1 MFYTKLNHVIYS
13 RIRYEYLISATLSQ
27 RSNPYRCLQ
36 LAKDGL
42 IQSVTCREILD
53 EFQEKLLS
61 KFDYSPQDAQST
73 TDQVLDYSQLVNIT
87 NSLKGMC
94 ADPDDDMVLE
104 CGVVANANYIVTGDK
119 YLLSLGDY
127 QSIIILKA
135 TDFMASIQEL

>member
-1 MFYTKLNHVIYS
+1 MLSIVVLDTNI
-13 RIRYEYLISATLSQ
+13 LISATLSQ

-119 YLLSLGDY
+119 HLLSLGDY

>member
-1 MFYTKLNHVIYS
+1 MLSIVVFDTNI
-13 RIRYEYLISATLSQ
+13 LISATLSQ

-119 YLLSLGDY
+119 HLLSLGDY
-127 QSIIILKA
+127 QSIMILKA

>member
-1 MFYTKLNHVIYS
+1 MLPIVVFDTNI
-13 RIRYEYLISATLSQ
+13 LISATLSQ

-36 LAKDGL
+36 LAKDSL

-73 TDQVLDYSQLVNIT
+73 TDRVLDYSQLVNIT

-119 YLLSLGDY
+119 HLLSLGDY

-135 TDFMASIQEL
+135 TDFLASIQEFQN

>member
-1 MFYTKLNHVIYS
+1 MLSIVVFDTNI
-13 RIRYEYLISATLSQ
+13 LISATLSQ

-119 YLLSLGDY
+119 HLLSLGDY

>member
-1 MFYTKLNHVIYS
+1 MLSIVVFDTNI
-13 RIRYEYLISATLSQ
+13 LISATLSQ
-27 RSNPYRCLQ
+27 RSSPDRCLQ

-42 IQSVTCREILD
+42 IQSMTCREILD

-73 TDQVLDYSQLVNIT
+73 TDKVLDYSQLVNIT
-87 NSLKGMC
+87 NNLKGMC

-119 YLLSLGDY
+119 HLLSLGDY
-127 QSIIILKA
+127 QNILILKP
-135 TDFMASIQEL
+135 TDFLVRIQ

>member
-1 MFYTKLNHVIYS
+1 MLSIVVFDTNI
-13 RIRYEYLISATLSQ
+13 LISATLSQ

>member
-1 MFYTKLNHVIYS
+1 MLPIVVFDTNI
-13 RIRYEYLISATLSQ
+13 LISATLSQ

-36 LAKDGL
+36 LAKDSL

-73 TDQVLDYSQLVNIT
+73 TDRVLDYSQLVNIT
-87 NSLKGMC
+87 NSLKGMY
-94 ADPDDDMVLE
+94 
-104 CGVVANANYIVTGDK
+104 ANYIVTGDK
-119 YLLSLGDY
+119 HLLSLGDY

-135 TDFMASIQEL
+135 TDFLASIQEFQN

>member
-1 MFYTKLNHVIYS
+1 MLSIVVFDTSI
-13 RIRYEYLISATLSQ
+13 LISATLSQ

-119 YLLSLGDY
+119 HLLSLGDY